1 MDVALGAVSMLLAL
15 TAAQFLVHAIGWTMA
30 ARLFRRPRGPEGH
43 FALFWFG
50 LAAALAAYLL
60 PFAAAHP
67 LRAVADW
74 LILAACL
81 VVHRGM
87 LLYFGRR
94 PHDAWYAVGLV
105 LLALA
110 VALWLVFDGGYRWR
124 LAGTSLLV
132 AAGLAAIVAVVWRHG
147 RRQSTWQTAALAAP
161 LLLLVGVLVVRAAAA
176 ALADEPGR
184 LAIDADSGPAAAF
197 VLSVFFAGGV
207 FNLVQIRLVLGRV
220 MERLLAQSRL
230 DELTGVA
237 NRRGML
243 AALGRAFARA
253 ARSGHPLAL
262 LMVDIDH
269 FKDVNDRHGHAEGD
283 AALVRVARLL
293 VDGVR
298 LGDTVARWGGEE
310 FCVLLPRCDEEGAL
324 HLAERLRAAVAASG
338 EPAVTI
344 SVGVALV
351 EPARETPSQ
360 ALVRADRALY
370 KAKRDGRDR
379 VVVSTT
385 QPAPLGVS

>member
-1 MDVALGAVSMLLAL
+1 MNVALGAVSMLLAL

-43 FALFWFG
+43 FALFWFA
-50 LAAALAAYLL
+50 LAAALAVYLL
-60 PFAAAHP
+60 PFQPGHP
-67 LRAVADW
+67 VRAVADW
-74 LILAACL
+74 LMLAACFA
-81 VVHRGM
+81 VHRGM

-94 PHDAWYAVGLV
+94 PRDAWYAAGLV

-110 VALWLVFDGGYRWR
+110 VALSLVFDSGYRWR
-124 LAGTSLLV
+124 LAGASLLV
-132 AAGLAAIVAVVWRHG
+132 AASLAAVVAVVWRHG

-161 LLLLVGVLVVRAAAA
+161 LVLLAGVLVVRAAAA
-176 ALADEPGR
+176 LAAEPRR
-184 LAIDADSGPAAAF
+184 LAIDADSGAAAAF
-197 VLSVFFAGGV
+197 VLSVFFVGGV

-253 ARSGHPLAL
+253 TRSGHPLAL

-269 FKDVNDRHGHAEGD
+269 FKDVNDRHGHAGGD

-324 HLAERLRAAVAASG
+324 HLAERLRAAVADSG

-370 KAKRDGRDR
+370 KAKREGRDR